1 MFINHRERVY
11 TSTILGKSNLK
22 LIYLFLQITLYS
34 YEDDFQNTFEGFCP
48 LNAVVNTKSGGYLFA
63 DFAGTNINTTPETN
77 LTCECSTYGSKSI
90 YCNDAE
96 FCECKP
102 GFDGPKC
109 DNCISESTRPFC
121 DGGFRDTSLF
131 RIPKTPE
138 GK

>member
-1 MFINHRERVY
+1 M
-11 TSTILGKSNLK
+11 
-22 LIYLFLQITLYS
+22 IYSFLQITLYS

-63 DFAGTNINTTPETN
+63 DFAGTNIDTTPETN

-121 DGGFRDTSLF
+121 EGGFRDTSLF

-138 GK
+138 GKLNL